1 MAVELINVGQVAN
14 DGTGD
19 DLREAFVKINQN
31 FEELDLRDDEQT
43 SASNL
48 GETGEGVFS
57 QKINYDLQFKK
68 LVAGDNVSLSSTDNT
83 IEIGADVGIKSLTVD
98 ADSESVV
105 QNNNISSFGIK
116 GGTGIETSVD
126 GDSIVIDNV
135 SITDLLSDPNPRLG
149 ATLDAQDNDIINV
162 NTLSGVNVQS
172 LVYGVD
178 IRNIDNSVTTLETQV
193 NELVIDFDF
202 GEFDQTVTSIFEWL
216 VTSVDVDFGTV
227 ATPDP
232 RTVDLG
238 LIS

>member
-19 DLREAFVKINQN
+19 DLREAFIKINQN

-48 GETGEGVFS
+48 GETGEGVFA

-68 LVAGDNVSLSSTDNT
+68 LVTGDNVSLSSTDNT

-98 ADSESVV
+98 ADSEFVV

-116 GGTGIETSVD
+116 GGIGIETSVD
-126 GDSIVIDNV
+126 GDSIVIDNISV
-135 SITDLLSDPNPRLG
+135 TDLVSDPNPRLS

-162 NTLSGVNVQS
+162 NTLSGFNVQS

-202 GEFDQTVTSIFEWL
+202 GEFEQTVTSIFEWL
-216 VTSVDVDFGTV
+216 VTSVDVDFGTIV
-227 ATPDP
+227 TPDP

-238 LIS
+238 LI

>member
-48 GETGEGVFS
+48 GETGEGVFA

>member
-48 GETGEGVFS
+48 GEIGEGVFA
-57 QKINYDLQFKK
+57 QKINYDLQFKR
-68 LVAGDNVSLSSTDNT
+68 LVAGTDISLTADDNQIVIDAN
-83 IEIGADVGIKSLTVD
+83 GGIKSLTVD
-98 ADSESVV
+98 ADLESIV
-105 QNNNISSFGIK
+105 QNNDNASIGIK

-126 GDSIVIDNV
+126 GDSIVINNV
-135 SITDLLSDPNPRLG
+135 SVTDLLSDPNPRLG

-162 NTLSGVNVQS
+162 NTVSGINVQS
-172 LVYGVD
+172 LIYGID
-178 IRNIDNSVTTLETQV
+178 IREIETKV
-193 NELVIDFDF
+193 NDLVIDFDF
-202 GEFDQTVTSIFEWL
+202 GGIQQNIDSIFEWL
-216 VTSVDVDFGTV
+216 ISSTDVDLGTV

-232 RTVDLG
+232 RTVDFG
-238 LIS
+238 LIT

>member
-116 GGTGIETSVD
+116 GGIGIETSVD

-178 IRNIDNSVTTLETQV
+178 IRNIDNSVTTLETQI
-193 NELVIDFDF
+193 NELPIDFDF
-202 GEFDQTVTSIFEWL
+202 GEFDQTVTSILEWL
-216 VTSVDVDFGTV
+216 VTSTVIDFGTFLN
-227 ATPDP
+227 PDP

>member
-19 DLREAFVKINQN
+19 DLREAFIKINQN

-43 SASNL
+43 TASNL
-48 GETGEGVFS
+48 GETGEGIFA
-57 QKINYDLQFKK
+57 QKINYDLQFKR
-68 LVAGDNVSLSSTDNT
+68 LVAGDNISLSPTDNT

-98 ADSESVV
+98 ADSGSVI
-105 QNNNISSFGIK
+105 QNNNASSIQIK
-116 GGTGIETSVD
+116 GGPGIETSVD
-126 GDSIVIDNV
+126 GDAIVIDNISV
-135 SITDLLSDPNPRLG
+135 TDLLSDPNPRLS

-162 NTLSGVNVQS
+162 NTVSGVNVQS
-172 LVYGVD
+172 LVYGID
-178 IRNIDNSVTTLETQV
+178 IRNIDNAVATLETQV

-216 VTSVDVDFGTV
+216 VTSVDVDFGTIV
-227 ATPDP
+227 TPDT

>member
-43 SASNL
+43 TASNL
-48 GETGEGVFS
+48 GEAGEGIFA
-57 QKINYDLQFKK
+57 QKINYDLQFKR
-68 LVAGDNVSLSSTDNT
+68 LVAGDNVSLSSTDKT
-83 IEIGADVGIKSLTVD
+83 IEIGADVGIKSLTID
-98 ADSESVV
+98 ADSGSVV
-105 QNNNISSFGIK
+105 QNNNASSIQIK
-116 GGTGIETSVD
+116 GGVGIETSVD
-126 GDSIVIDNV
+126 GDSIVIDNISV
-135 SITDLLSDPNPRLG
+135 TDLLSDPNPRLG

-162 NTLSGVNVQS
+162 NTVSGVNVQS

-178 IRNIDNSVTTLETQV
+178 IRNIDNAVATLETQV

-216 VTSVDVDFGTV
+216 VTSVDVDFGTIV
-227 ATPDP
+227 TPDP

>member
-48 GETGEGVFS
+48 GETGEGVFA

-116 GGTGIETSVD
+116 GGIGIETSVD

-202 GEFDQTVTSIFEWL
+202 GEFEQTVTSIFEWL

>member
-43 SASNL
+43 TASNL
-48 GETGEGVFS
+48 GETGEGIFA
-57 QKINYDLQFKK
+57 QRINYDLQFKR
-68 LVAGDNVSLSSTDNT
+68 LVAGDNVSLSSTDKT
-83 IEIGADVGIKSLTVD
+83 IEIGADVGIKSLTID
-98 ADSESVV
+98 ADSGSVV
-105 QNNNISSFGIK
+105 QNNNASSIQIK
-116 GGTGIETSVD
+116 GGVGIETSVD
-126 GDSIVIDNV
+126 GDSIVIDNISV
-135 SITDLLSDPNPRLG
+135 TDLLSDPNPRLG

-162 NTLSGVNVQS
+162 NTVSGVNVQS

-178 IRNIDNSVTTLETQV
+178 IRNIDNAVATLETQV

-216 VTSVDVDFGTV
+216 VTSVDVDFGTIV
-227 ATPDP
+227 TPDP